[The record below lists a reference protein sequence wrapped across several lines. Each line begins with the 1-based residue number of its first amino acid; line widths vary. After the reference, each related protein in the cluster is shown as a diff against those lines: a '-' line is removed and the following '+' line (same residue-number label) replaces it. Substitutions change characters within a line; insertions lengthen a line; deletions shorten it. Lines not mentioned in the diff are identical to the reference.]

1 MVCWMIDKYGTED
14 QRSTFIPMLASMQ
27 KLGAYCLTEPGAG
40 SDAASLATVAKR
52 DGAKFI
58 VNGSKAFISAGGDAD
73 VYLVII
79 NSCEPAVVYMLFFGS
94 LIWWYCQINAPGEQ
108 VGVFI

>member
-1 MVCWMIDKYGTED
+1 MIDKYGNDD

-40 SDAASLATVAKR
+40 SDAASLATVARR

-79 NSCEPAVVYMLFFGS
+79 YFWKPAAVVMIFYQLSNIM
-94 LIWWYCQINAPGEQ
+94 Y
-108 VGVFI
+108 